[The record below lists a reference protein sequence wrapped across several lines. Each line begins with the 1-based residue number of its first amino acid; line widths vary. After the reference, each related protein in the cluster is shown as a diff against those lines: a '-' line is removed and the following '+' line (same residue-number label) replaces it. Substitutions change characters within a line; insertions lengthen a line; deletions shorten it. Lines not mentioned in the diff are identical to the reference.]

1 MPTFSFLVTTLHL
14 TLTEKSF
21 SVVPDGMKNG
31 PVRAIRRVRQS
42 LDLGG
47 AFPEIPNGQV
57 VTYYYA
63 SSFQTP
69 ARFSIPWLALK
80 ALRDFHFESLDEFG
94 TEAHGMRYW
103 DAANPEGVPFARG
116 ERPAAA
122 DSDHDW
128 WVVSGAQGTCL
139 HALVIPEEWRAW
151 GIKRAIVFKDEADAA
166 PERDANSGAG
176 YRLLRMTNLRRPGAY
191 DLGSEFIVMPRPYQ
205 PGDEAEALAG
215 FRDPLETEVR
225 LVPSDKGVMRRASAA
240 P

>member
-1 MPTFSFLVTTLHL
+1 
-14 TLTEKSF
+14 
-21 SVVPDGMKNG
+21 MKNG

-42 LDLGG
+42 LELGR

-69 ARFSIPWLALK
+69 SRFSIPWLALK
-80 ALRDFHFESLDEFG
+80 TLRDFRFESLGEFG
-94 TEAHGMRYW
+94 TEAQGMRYW
-103 DAANPEGVPFARG
+103 DAANPDGVPFARG

-128 WVVSGAQGTCL
+128 WVVSGPPGTCL
-139 HALVIPEEWRAW
+139 HALLIPEEWRAW
-151 GIKRAIVFKDEADAA
+151 GIKRAVAFRDEADAA
-166 PERDANSGAG
+166 PDGDADSGAG
-176 YRLLRMTNLRRPGAY
+176 YRLLRMTNLRRPGSY
-191 DLGSEFIVMPRPYQ
+191 ELGSVFVMMPRPYQ

-215 FRDPLETEVR
+215 LRDPLETEVR
-225 LVPSDKGVMRRASAA
+225 IVPSDGGVVRRASAA